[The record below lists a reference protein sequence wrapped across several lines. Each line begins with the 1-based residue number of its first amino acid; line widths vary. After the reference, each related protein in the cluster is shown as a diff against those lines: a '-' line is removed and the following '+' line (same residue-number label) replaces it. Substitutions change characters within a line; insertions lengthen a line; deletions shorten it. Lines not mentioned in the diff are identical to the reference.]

1 MSALPPG
8 ATILQV
14 TPALDAG
21 GVEQTTL
28 DIAEAVVKAGG
39 RALVASEGGRMAAE
53 LEARGGELVFMPLD
67 TKNPVNMALN
77 ARRLEQLIRAEA
89 VDLVHVRSR
98 APAFSAIPAARRAL
112 APVVTTYHGVYSA
125 KSGPKRWYN
134 RMMTRGDLVIANS
147 EYTRRHVIEEHGVDP
162 ARIVAI
168 PRGVDL
174 RRFDPAAVSPEQ
186 VAAVR
191 ASWGIAEGETRPV
204 VLLAGRLTRWKGQG
218 LAIKA
223 LAELKDEGMEP
234 ILVLLGDDQGRVGY
248 TVELKALA
256 DRLDLEDQ
264 VRFPGHETNMPAA
277 YLAADLVLA
286 PSVKPEAFGR
296 TAVEPPAMGRP
307 VLAAAHGAPMET
319 VVDGQ
324 TGWLVEPGSPE
335 AWGKAIA
342 NAIEAGPA
350 FWAEMGEAGRIRAAA
365 LYSLDQMAASTLQ
378 VYADLLTRQPPVKS
392 RT

>member
-1 MSALPPG
+1 MSALPLG

-39 RALVASEGGRMAAE
+39 RALVASEGGRMATE
-53 LEARGGELVFMPLD
+53 LAARGGELVFMPLD

-77 ARRLEQLIRAEA
+77 ARRLEQLIRAED

-112 APVVTTYHGVYSA
+112 VPVVTTYHGVYSA

-134 RMMTRGDLVIANS
+134 RMMTKGDLVIANS
-147 EYTRRHVIEEHGVDP
+147 EYTRRHVIDEHGVAPDK
-162 ARIVAI
+162 IVAI

-174 RRFDPAAVSPEQ
+174 RRFDPRAVSAEQ

-204 VLLAGRLTRWKGQG
+204 LLLAGRLTRWKGQG

-223 LAELKDEGMEP
+223 LAELKDEGLEP

-256 DRLDLEDQ
+256 DRLELEDQ

-296 TAVEPPAMGRP
+296 TAVEPQAMARP

-335 AWGKAIA
+335 AWAKALA
-342 NAIEAGPA
+342 AAIEAGPA
-350 FWAEMGEAGRIRAAA
+350 LWAEMGQAGRIRAAS
-365 LYSLDQMAASTLQ
+365 LYSLDQMAASTLK

-392 RT
+392 KA